1 MFVCCRD
8 GKSKENKKTR
18 KTGQKRYSQGSKK
31 LDSYCLS
38 RMTASEH
45 SKTGEVVVEY
55 IKTHTNHKPGL
66 MEVKYVPLPEV
77 TRQEVRNKYAD
88 GVRLDKIID
97 GKWCQH
103 CMIGCNHALSLLA
116 WA

>member
-1 MFVCCRD
+1 
-8 GKSKENKKTR
+8 
-18 KTGQKRYSQGSKK
+18 
-31 LDSYCLS
+31 
-38 RMTASEH
+38 MTASEH
-45 SKTGEVVVEY
+45 SITGKVVVEY

-66 MEVKYVPLPEV
+66 KEVKYVPLPEV

-97 GKWCQH
+97 GKWFH
-103 CMIGCNHALSLLA
+103 HAHIGCNHALSLLA

>member
-8 GKSKENKKTR
+8 GKSTENKRPR
-18 KTGQKRYSQGSKK
+18 KTNQKRYSQGSRK

-45 SKTGEVVVEY
+45 SKTGEVDVTY
-55 IKTHTNHKPGL
+55 IKTHTNHQPGL
-66 MEVKYVPLPEV
+66 KEVKYIPLPEA

-88 GVRLDKIID
+88 GVKLDKIID
-97 GKWCQH
+97 GKSYLSTS
-103 CMIGCNHALSLLA
+103 IGHIVLLA